1 MVLTLKTRL
10 AASIAIV
17 VLIMGVGSTIIGTR
31 LFGDSLVAQVQ
42 RGVEHDLN
50 TAFLVYN
57 THLSE
62 IQTQVEFIAR
72 EPDIVDPVSSGRPWS
87 LSTHLTHRR
96 RSAGLDVLAVTDAAG
111 IVLSRAAPSRER
123 GDDQSGDQAVRHV
136 MENRA
141 SIAGTA
147 VVPGNMLALEAPEL
161 ADRARVDILE
171 TARARPSDLDVLPDG
186 MMLRAA
192 APIMAGGKLI
202 GIVYGGVLLN
212 RGEDIVDSVKETAY
226 AGETWQG
233 KDIGTATIFQDD
245 VRIATNVLARNGDR
259 AIGTRV
265 SEEVYDRVVKGGE
278 RWTARAFVVDDWYIT
293 AYGPILD
300 LDERVV
306 GILYVG
312 VLAGKFDA
320 VRTRTAWTFAIVSIA
335 GMAAALIVASI
346 LSTGIVRPVRN
357 MTRASRDLAQGR
369 MDARVDV
376 DPKAAGE
383 LVELAETFNFM
394 AQSIAERDERIQE
407 SARKITESKKLATL
421 GQLAAGIAHEINN
434 PLGGIVM
441 YSHMLEEDLV
451 KAENRE
457 NVRKIA
463 READRCKAIV
473 KGLLDFA
480 RQTKPERTESN
491 INHVLYEMI
500 ALLERQSIFH
510 NISIAKDL
518 SPSIPLV
525 EIDVGQMQEVFMN
538 LILNAAQAMDGSG
551 TLTAITRLVK
561 DATVVEIEIRDTGP
575 GIPSDKTDKIFE
587 PFYTTKEIGRGT
599 GLGLSIAYGI
609 IERHH
614 GSIHVESEVGRGTSF
629 FVRLPVPEIEPGM

>member
-1 MVLTLKTRL
+1 MILTLKTRL
-10 AASIAIV
+10 AVSIAIV

-31 LFGDSLVAQVQ
+31 LFGDSLVTQVQ

-62 IQTQVEFIAR
+62 IQTQVEFVAR
-72 EPDIVDPVSSGRPWS
+72 DPDIIEAVSDGRRRN
-87 LSTHLTHRR
+87 LSAHLAHRR
-96 RSAGLDVLAVTDAAG
+96 QLGRLNVLAVTDADG
-111 IVLSRAAPSRER
+111 VVLSRAAPSKEQ
-123 GDDQSGDQAVRHV
+123 GDDQSADQAVRHV
-136 MENRA
+136 IEKRA
-141 SIAGTA
+141 SIAGTG
-147 VVPGNMLALEAPEL
+147 VIPGDVLALEAPEL
-161 ADRARVDILE
+161 ADRARMDILE
-171 TARARPSDLDVLPDG
+171 TPRARPSDLDVLADG
-186 MMLRAA
+186 MMLKAA
-192 APIMAGGKLI
+192 APIIAEGKLI
-202 GIVYGGVLLN
+202 GVVYGGVLLN

-245 VRIATNVLARNGDR
+245 IRIATNVMARGGDR

-265 SEEVYDRVVKGGE
+265 SEEVYDRVVREGG
-278 RWTARAFVVDDWYIT
+278 RWIARAFVVDDWYIT
-293 AYGPILD
+293 AYGPIRD
-300 LDERVV
+300 LDERVI

-320 VRTRTAWTFAIVSIA
+320 MRTRTVWTFAIVSIA

-357 MTRASRDLAQGR
+357 MARASRDLAQGR
-369 MDARVDV
+369 MDARVEV
-376 DPKAAGE
+376 NPKAAGE

-394 AQSIAERDERIQE
+394 AQSIAERDERLQE

-441 YSHMLEEDLV
+441 YAHMLKEDLI

-457 NVRKIA
+457 NVHKIA
-463 READRCKAIV
+463 READRCKTIV

-491 INHVLYEMI
+491 INLVLNEVI

-510 NISIAKDL
+510 NISIVKDL

-525 EIDVGQMQEVFMN
+525 EVDVGQMQEVFMN

-551 TLTAITRLVK
+551 TLTAVTRLIR

-575 GIPSDKTDKIFE
+575 GIPSDKIDKIFE

-629 FVRLPVPEIEPGM
+629 FVRLPVPETEPGM

>member
-62 IQTQVEFIAR
+62 IQAQVEFIAR
-72 EPDIVDPVSSGRPWS
+72 EPDIVVALSDGRRWN
-87 LSTHLTHRR
+87 LSTHLAHRR
-96 RSAGLDVLAVTDAAG
+96 ESAGLDVLAVTDADG
-111 IVLSRAAPSRER
+111 VVLSRATPSRER
-123 GDDQSGDQAVRHV
+123 DDDQSADQAVHHV
-136 MENRA
+136 MEKRA
-141 SIAGTA
+141 SIAGTT
-147 VVPGNMLALEAPEL
+147 VVPGDLLALEASEL
-161 ADRARVDILE
+161 AEQARMDILE
-171 TARARPSDLDVLPDG
+171 TARARPSDLDVLTDG
-186 MMLRAA
+186 MMLKAA
-192 APIMAGGKLI
+192 APVMAEGKLI
-202 GIVYGGVLLN
+202 GVVYGGVLLN

-245 VRIATNVLARNGDR
+245 IRIATNVMARGGDR

-265 SEEVYDRVVKGGE
+265 SEEVYDRVVGEGG
-278 RWTARAFVVDDWYIT
+278 RWIARAFVVDDWYIT
-293 AYGPILD
+293 AYGPIRD

-320 VRTRTAWTFAIVSIA
+320 MRTRTVWTFAIVSIA
-335 GMAAALIVASI
+335 GMAAALLVASI

-357 MTRASRDLAQGR
+357 MARASRDLAQGR
-369 MDARVDV
+369 MDARVEV
-376 DPKAAGE
+376 NPKAAGE

-394 AQSIAERDERIQE
+394 AQSIAERDERLQE

-441 YSHMLEEDLV
+441 YAHMLKEDLI

-457 NVRKIA
+457 NVHKIA

-491 INHVLYEMI
+491 INHVLNEVI

-510 NISIAKDL
+510 NISIVKDL

-525 EIDVGQMQEVFMN
+525 EVDVGQMQEVFMN

-551 TLTAITRLVK
+551 TLTAITRLVR

-575 GIPSDKTDKIFE
+575 GIASEKIDKIFE

-609 IERHH
+609 VERHH
-614 GSIHVESEVGRGTSF
+614 GSINVESEVGRGTSF
-629 FVRLPVPEIEPGM
+629 FVRLPVPETEPGM